1 MHAEPFAAKRPAPVS
16 DRIRQF
22 EALRKERDAEMA
34 HSFRDRF
41 NQMVSKYDTLCRTG
55 MVYKKMSKVSFIEKT
70 GGVGSILSTLN
81 KLTPSN
87 AVALSDKIVF
97 KCNASNVID
106 MISQIL
112 SYGSNAEVNH
122 DVLTSIVVSLSM
134 RHADLKPRMQH
145 VFDEYYDKFVQHF
158 QSVVPVSS
166 PAPRDQTDYEGFLDQ
181 NVLASRIKGSLRM
194 MVAMGCNPKC
204 AQFMKYTV
212 DDVFRFLVE
221 RLDELFVTEY
231 ETPKCL
237 LTDCL
242 YIVVSTPNAR
252 SHIDLNKLRSVDFPS
267 RYHLTTNRHRFR
279 MYDIFDI
286 VDARCARSA

>member
-1 MHAEPFAAKRPAPVS
+1 MHVEPFVAKRPVS

-70 GGVGSILSTLN
+70 SGVGSILSTLN

-87 AVALSDKIVF
+87 AAALSDKIVF

-122 DVLTSIVVSLSM
+122 DVLTTIVVSLGQ
-134 RHADLKPRMQH
+134 RH
-145 VFDEYYDKFVQHF
+145 
-158 QSVVPVSS
+158 
-166 PAPRDQTDYEGFLDQ
+166 
-181 NVLASRIKGSLRM
+181 
-194 MVAMGCNPKC
+194 VA
-204 AQFMKYTV
+204 
-212 DDVFRFLVE
+212 L
-221 RLDELFVTEY
+221 
-231 ETPKCL
+231 
-237 LTDCL
+237 
-242 YIVVSTPNAR
+242 
-252 SHIDLNKLRSVDFPS
+252 
-267 RYHLTTNRHRFR
+267 
-279 MYDIFDI
+279 
-286 VDARCARSA
+286 